1 MALIESKCGQPVFTA
16 QFAIMLMILIF
27 AMVNLTRGLPCEES
41 KDYMSLVT
49 LVIGF
54 FTRTGIDASF
64 AAYQRRKEE
73 AADIEDPVP
82 SPRTSER
89 GEKVERD
96 RILHHHEH
104 KSVRPS
110 V

>member
-16 QFAIMLMILIF
+16 QFVIMLLILIF

-41 KDYMSLVT
+41 KDYMSLLT

-54 FTRTGIDASF
+54 FTRTGIDATF
-64 AAYQRRKEE
+64 AAYQRKKETT
-73 AADIEDPVP
+73 DIEDPVP

-104 KSVRPS
+104 KPVRPG